1 VLGSPGGEERYQN
14 VSRFELSAN
23 GKHWR
28 PSTMRAGEVASGDRR
43 AGHLGALGLEAF
55 GSFLR
60 RLIIIYTERPTGTLA
75 ADGIYGWS
83 RQRNDS

>member
-1 VLGSPGGEERYQN
+1 M
-14 VSRFELSAN
+14 VS
-23 GKHWR
+23 
-28 PSTMRAGEVASGDRR
+28 TGDRR
-43 AGHLGALGLEAF
+43 QCGQEKLPVPVLSCQLGQAGHLGAFEVEAF

-83 RQRNDS
+83 RLRNDS

>member
-1 VLGSPGGEERYQN
+1 M
-14 VSRFELSAN
+14 VS
-23 GKHWR
+23 
-28 PSTMRAGEVASGDRR
+28 TGDRR
-43 AGHLGALGLEAF
+43 QCGQEKLPVPVLVASWDKPGILEHLRLKAS

-83 RQRNDS
+83 RLRNDS